1 MPAYEPGGH
10 QASDSLYD
18 QATSATQVTRMGA
31 KTSVKAVQ
39 GVAGAVGGTAA
50 HTYQGIRTV
59 VGRVKYG
66 KPLGPKMTFKGRVSR
81 RVFLLRKGLKE
92 SPRSMLKGVGTGLRR
107 SPGAYG
113 KGVSNAVG
121 ASMHGTESGADD
133 ELTRL
138 SASSSRLVS
147 QAPRAG

>member
-39 GVAGAVGGTAA
+39 GVAGAVGGAAA

-81 RVFLLRKGLKE
+81 RVFLLRKGLK
-92 SPRSMLKGVGTGLRR
+92 
-107 SPGAYG
+107 
-113 KGVSNAVG
+113 GVSSIHTQG
-121 ASMHGTESGADD
+121 RRHGTE
-133 ELTRL
+133 EV
-138 SASSSRLVS
+138 SRSVWKRRVEHGRRFH
-147 QAPRAG
+147 A

>member
-50 HTYQGIRTV
+50 HISGYQDR
-59 VGRVKYG
+59 GRK
-66 KPLGPKMTFKGRVSR
+66 S
-81 RVFLLRKGLKE
+81 E
-92 SPRSMLKGVGTGLRR
+92 IW
-107 SPGAYG
+107 
-113 KGVSNAVG
+113 
-121 ASMHGTESGADD
+121 
-133 ELTRL
+133 
-138 SASSSRLVS
+138 
-147 QAPRAG
+147 